1 MNTKNNTCPKC
12 GKKATILQSNNPLV
26 VPTCLECISSVLDY
40 NKTEHGDFFCRTYN
54 IPFDPELWIKMAQ
67 EFKSRIFSEYTKYI
81 INNQL
86 YETVNLETWRE
97 LDKEWELV
105 QTHEELI
112 SKIAPIKAGYMQR
125 NQIKWGTGYTFEE
138 LISLENLFVN
148 TLKANN
154 VSSPMQKDA
163 IKKACKMSIAL
174 DKAISDRDS
183 KEINELSKAY
193 QNFVKTAKI
202 DDLIE
207 AASQDVISNV
217 AQLVEFIED
226 SGYQFKFYD
235 NVDRDIV
242 DKSLKDIQQFIRRL
256 VSDSTGLD
264 IAFETINSSVK
275 TEDALVKDAES
286 YEKVPLEDLF
296 SDAFNKMD
304 EESAKFDEELE
315 NQELEVDDDE
325 EDFF

>member
-1 MNTKNNTCPKC
+1 MSTNNNNCPKC
-12 GKKATILQSNNPLV
+12 GKKATILPINNPLV
-26 VPTCLECISSVLDY
+26 TPTCLECVSSVLDY

-54 IPFDPELWIKMAQ
+54 IPFDPELWIKMAK
-67 EFKSRIFSEYTKYI
+67 EFKEKIFVEYINYI
-81 INNQL
+81 MDDQL

-138 LISLENLFVN
+138 LIALENLFVN

-163 IKKACKMSIAL
+163 IKKACKMSVAL
-174 DKAISDRDS
+174 DKAISGMDS

-226 SGYQFKFYD
+226 SGYEFKFYD
-235 NVDRDIV
+235 DVDRDIV

-256 VSDSTGLD
+256 VMDATGLD
-264 IAFETINSSVK
+264 TIFETINSSVK
-275 TEDALVKDAES
+275 EEDAVKKDAES
-286 YEKVPLEDLF
+286 YDKVPLEDLF

-315 NQELEVDDDE
+315 SQELEIDDE
-325 EDFF
+325 EEFF